1 MNVKE
6 QFKNITDVIYV
17 TIGVL
22 IVVILGLIMIK
33 KNRLYYCDTYCEDNN
48 VYIIT
53 IVLSLHD
60 EEEIDY
66 SNFSDYTFDG
76 SLYDVVDV
84 LDQNKIRTVLTTEL
98 VEIGEK
104 NEI

>member
-6 QFKNITDVIYV
+6 QYKNILVAQFV
-17 TIGVL
+17 TTGVQ
-22 IVVILGLIMIK
+22 VVSLTGTIMIR
-33 KNRLYYCDTYCEDNN
+33 KNRLYYCDVYSEYEDK
-48 VYIIT
+48 YYLK

-66 SNFSDYTFDG
+66 NTFCDYTYDG

-84 LDQNKIRTVLTTEL
+84 LVNNEIKTVLTTEL
-98 VEIGEK
+98 TEIE
-104 NEI
+104 EEQ